1 MKSAFICGQTAKR
14 VTLEAKNFLAS
25 LDRSKLHKKAAFP
38 FEHHERTNW
47 HYIPRAR
54 AGLPL
59 SEMDNTQTRAAY
71 TLLKASLG
79 ENCFTKAK
87 AITQHENILREIE
100 LSAGTLL
107 LVRDPKL
114 YYFSIF
120 GTPGDGPWGWQVD
133 GHHLS
138 VNYTLLDDKIVAV
151 TPSFLGANPAE
162 VREGPHKGLRILREE
177 EEYGRDL
184 FIALDETS
192 RQRALIYPLAPSDIL
207 SRASVRAE
215 IDGVKGMPSTE
226 MTKTQGNLLN
236 RLISTYV
243 GRMPGDVAKK
253 CKHRFKNEEK
263 SITFGWAGSIHE
275 RQPHYYRI
283 HSKSFLI
290 EYDNTQNEANHIH
303 TVWRDLEN
311 DFGLDPLKSHY
322 EQAH

>member
-1 MKSAFICGQTAKR
+1 M
-14 VTLEAKNFLAS
+14 EAKNFLDS
-25 LDRSKLHKKAAFP
+25 LGSSNLHEMATFP
-38 FEHHERTNW
+38 FGHHERTNW

-59 SEMDNTQTRAAY
+59 SEMDNTQTKAAY

-79 ENCFTKAK
+79 ESCFAKAK

-138 VNYTLLDDKIVAV
+138 VNYTLLDEKIVAV

-162 VREGPHKGLRILREE
+162 VRQGANKGLRILREE

-184 FIALDETS
+184 FLSLDKRS
-192 RQRALIYPLAPSDIL
+192 QQRAIIYPLAPSDII
-207 SRASVRAE
+207 SRASVRAD
-215 IDGVKGMPSTE
+215 IDGVKGMPATE
-226 MTKTQGNLLN
+226 MTKTQSNLLN
-236 RLISTYV
+236 QLISTYV
-243 GRMPGDVAKK
+243 GRMPSDVAEK
-253 CKHRFKNEEK
+253 CKQRLSNEGG
-263 SITFGWAGSIHE
+263 SITFGWAGSMHQ

-283 HSKSFLI
+283 HGKTFLI

-322 EQAH
+322 KQAH

>member
-1 MKSAFICGQTAKR
+1 MESAFICGRTAKR

-25 LDRSKLHKKAAFP
+25 LDNSKLHKMATFP
-38 FEHHERTNW
+38 FEHYERTNW

-54 AGLPL
+54 TGLPL
-59 SEMDNTQTRAAY
+59 SEMDNTQTRSAY

-79 ENCFTKAK
+79 ESCFTKAK
-87 AITQHENILREIE
+87 AIMQHENILREIE

-107 LVRDPKL
+107 LVRDPNL

-138 VNYTLLDDKIVAV
+138 VNYTLVDDNIVSV
-151 TPSFLGANPAE
+151 TPSFLGSNPAE
-162 VREGPHKGLRILREE
+162 VKQGPHRGLRILREE

-184 FIALDETS
+184 FAALDGTS
-192 RQRALIYPLAPSDIL
+192 QQRALIYPMAPSDIL

-215 IDGVKGMPSTE
+215 IDYIKGMPATE
-226 MTKTQGNLLN
+226 MTKTQGDLLN

-243 GRMPGDVAKK
+243 GRMPKDIAKK
-253 CKHRFKNEEK
+253 CKQRLNNEAK
-263 SITFGWAGSIHE
+263 SITFGWAGSIRHG
-275 RQPHYYRI
+275 QPHYYRI
-283 HSKSFLI
+283 HSRSFLI

-322 EQAH
+322 EEAH